1 MCNFNSKQ
9 IIFFKTVHISNF
21 VALFLQWIN
30 YWVVLHGFKLCF
42 FKNEN
47 TNTNLKENVSGV
59 HYYVL

>member
-1 MCNFNSKQ
+1 MTL
-9 IIFFKTVHISNF
+9 KTVHISNF